1 MDFTTYQEKFL
12 KEFYEKNIGLSD
24 EFRRALIIPSHVN
37 INRCPD
43 CGAKTKIDRAHGEIY
58 CQDCGLIVRASI
70 MYVGNMEVVYPYG
83 LLL

>member
-12 KEFYEKNIGLSD
+12 KEFQEKNNELSD
-24 EFRRALIIPSHVN
+24 DFRRASIIYAYGN
-37 INRCPD
+37 INQCPD